1 MGLANSL
8 KKIVLSLFFLLL
20 AGAGAQAS
28 EFSDGSA
35 LRGVTE
41 GKGVFLVDLTH
52 PAKTALYLEIIEGTH
67 AGMLRQGVKPEFVVV
82 YIGPTVKFLTQSP
95 SDELE
100 LEHEEDLGRIQKS
113 IRVLNG
119 LGIRQEVCA
128 IATRVFNIDNA
139 TLPPELEL
147 IGDGF
152 ISLIGY
158 QTQGYKLVP
167 IY

>member
-1 MGLANSL
+1 MGFVMPL
-8 KKIVLSLFFLLL
+8 KNIVFSVVLL
-20 AGAGAQAS
+20 ALSAAVVQAS
-28 EFSDGSA
+28 EYSDESA
-35 LRGVTE
+35 LKGLTE
-41 GKGVFLVDLTH
+41 GKGVFLVDITQ

-67 AGMLRQGVKPEFVVV
+67 AGMLKQGVKPDFVVV
-82 YIGPTVKFLTQSP
+82 YIGPTVKFLTQNP

-100 LEHEEDLGRIQKS
+100 LEYEEELGRIQKS
-113 IRVLNG
+113 IKALHG

-139 TLPPELEL
+139 TLPPELKVV
-147 IGDGF
+147 GDGF